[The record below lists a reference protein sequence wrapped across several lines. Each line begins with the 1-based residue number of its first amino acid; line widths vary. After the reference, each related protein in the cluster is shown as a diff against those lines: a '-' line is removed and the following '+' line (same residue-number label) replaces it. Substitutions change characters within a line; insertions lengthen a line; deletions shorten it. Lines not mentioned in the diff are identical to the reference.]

1 MKVKSLFIS
10 SMAVVALLA
19 VAQPAQAQCGV
30 DVLFNSHCYR
40 FTSRSADWL
49 TSSAEA
55 HAAGGY
61 LTSIGSAVENAFLF
75 STFGSQV
82 GDFWIGLNDIANEG
96 TYLWDSGETVTYTN
110 WHPFEPNNSNNE
122 DAVHFCCGDG
132 TWNDNNVF
140 YQTLGVIEYDSVV
153 ATPEPAS
160 LALMATGLGVIAG
173 ARARRRRR

>member
-1 MKVKSLFIS
+1 MKVKSLFLS

-19 VAQPAQAQCGV
+19 VAQPAQAQCGA
-30 DVLFNSHCYR
+30 DPLFNSHCYR
-40 FTSRSADWL
+40 LTSRSASWFGAQ
-49 TSSAEA
+49 AEA

-61 LTSIGSAVENAFLF
+61 LVSIGSAVENAFLL

-96 TYLWDSGETVTYTN
+96 TYLWDSGEALGYTN
-110 WHPFEPNNSNNE
+110 WHPGEPNNSNNE

-132 TWNDNNVF
+132 SWNDNNVNASF
-140 YQTLGVIEYDSVV
+140 YGVIETAVV

-160 LALMATGLGVIAG
+160 LALMVTGLGAIAG
-173 ARARRRRR
+173 ARTRRRRS